1 MAKIQRRDLF
11 IGVAGAAGAAAGAA
25 AAGYWRPRQ
34 PQGPGGVRSYAHSGE
49 DIIAQQFLESL
60 RINRP
65 SYLDIGAWLPDVSN
79 NTYLFY
85 LLGGRGVLVEP
96 NIGVI
101 PRLKATRPGDS
112 VLNIGIGFTD
122 HNEHDYYCYK
132 NSELNTFDK
141 ELAER
146 RAARSGV
153 KYEKVVKMPL
163 VPINR
168 VIEEHL
174 DGKAPDFLSTDA
186 EGLDLSILKS
196 LDLRKYRPK
205 VICAETID
213 EDLKR
218 TLPVMG
224 TEITSFL
231 AEQGY
236 EARAMTYYNTL
247 YVEKTA
253 LS

>member
-1 MAKIQRRDLF
+1 M
-11 IGVAGAAGAAAGAA
+11 
-25 AAGYWRPRQ
+25 
-34 PQGPGGVRSYAHSGE
+34 
-49 DIIAQQFLESL
+49 
-60 RINRP
+60 
-65 SYLDIGAWLPDVSN
+65 
-79 NTYLFY
+79 
-85 LLGGRGVLVEP
+85 
-96 NIGVI
+96 
-101 PRLKATRPGDS
+101 
-112 VLNIGIGFTD
+112 
-122 HNEHDYYCYK
+122 
-132 NSELNTFDK
+132 
-141 ELAER
+141 
-146 RAARSGV
+146 
-153 KYEKVVKMPL
+153 
-163 VPINR
+163 
-168 VIEEHL
+168 
-174 DGKAPDFLSTDA
+174 
-186 EGLDLSILKS
+186 KS